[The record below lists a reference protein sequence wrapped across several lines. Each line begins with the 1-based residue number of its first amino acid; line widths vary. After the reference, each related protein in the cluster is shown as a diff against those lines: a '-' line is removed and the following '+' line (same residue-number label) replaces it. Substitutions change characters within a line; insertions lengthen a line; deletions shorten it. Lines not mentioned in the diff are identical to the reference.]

1 MDKDTETRFDR
12 QDDALGQIAAGV
24 ERHGDTLTIVSRQ
37 LGEIQRLLTPKPA
50 DGESSLERL
59 LAQIVAQGQEQL
71 KLLRGL
77 AAMLG
82 RMNDTPGRGAGREQR
97 ENGSEHGAKS

>member
-1 MDKDTETRFDR
+1 MNEAAEIRFDR
-12 QDDALGQIAAGV
+12 LDEAVGRVAAGV

-37 LGEIQRLLTPKPA
+37 LSEIQRVLTPKPA

-71 KLLRGL
+71 RLLHGL

-82 RMNDTPGRGAGREQR
+82 RMTETPGRGAGREQR
-97 ENGSEHGAKS
+97 ANGSEHGAKS